1 MNITLKIDGLTYF
14 GTYEEYLNFEKIG
27 CGWPDEWVIGIL
39 EHYDLENW
47 L

>member
-1 MNITLKIDGLTYF
+1 MNVTLKIDGLTYF
-14 GTYEEYLNFEKIG
+14 GTYEEYLNFDKIFKG
-27 CGWPDEWVIGIL
+27 LPDEYVIGIL